1 MHCLVLLYREENF
14 LSADRIRGACRD
26 IRLCTGEKSAGGI
39 TVVSLKKKIIR
50 TFGLF
55 AVLIGLLFGGVY
67 YMFYGNRYEDM
78 AFNQLEQKAALSS
91 QQMSNIVQQMQAA
104 CIMLI
109 SDQDVLQSIRTLA
122 NHTEEKSSYE
132 SAYFSD
138 AYKEIRGSINTY
150 FVYENFYRMIF
161 FNENGDVVVGKNI
174 MDSAVDAS
182 VTYQDIQWLN
192 RVKESGITLIPCH
205 TDDWGKQKKTV
216 LSLVKKLNGNNLGY
230 IEVQWLKEDLDK
242 FLKTESSEYDILF
255 YNSDGE
261 LLYSFS
267 GEEEVDYFSYIKQT
281 DGKNIRKKLSSEGIL
296 FTSYHDEENGII
308 AVAVQHMNIAKELAG
323 SIQVMFCIFCLFF

>member
-161 FNENGDVVVGKNI
+161 F
-174 MDSAVDAS
+174 
-182 VTYQDIQWLN
+182 
-192 RVKESGITLIPCH
+192 
-205 TDDWGKQKKTV
+205 
-216 LSLVKKLNGNNLGY
+216 
-230 IEVQWLKEDLDK
+230 
-242 FLKTESSEYDILF
+242 
-255 YNSDGE
+255 
-261 LLYSFS
+261 
-267 GEEEVDYFSYIKQT
+267 
-281 DGKNIRKKLSSEGIL
+281 
-296 FTSYHDEENGII
+296 
-308 AVAVQHMNIAKELAG
+308 
-323 SIQVMFCIFCLFF
+323 